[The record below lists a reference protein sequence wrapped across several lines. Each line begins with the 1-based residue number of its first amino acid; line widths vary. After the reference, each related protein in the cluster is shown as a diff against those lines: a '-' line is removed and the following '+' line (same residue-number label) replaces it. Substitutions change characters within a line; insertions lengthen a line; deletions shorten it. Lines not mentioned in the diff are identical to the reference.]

1 MFKQQNINIG
11 GSTEPG
17 FESVKKVF
25 KDNFTGGSAQLCV
38 VKNGKIVSFTY
49 ILHKWVFFDLSINI
63 WQDCRPVGVSER
75 PWLWRGQPANH
86 LELHQEP
93 DRPGDGHAGGQGA
106 TQLRGQGHQALA
118 GVRQGAEGERRG
130 IDM

>member
-1 MFKQQNINIG
+1 MNTNKVDYKMFKQQNIDIG

-63 WQDCRPVGVSER
+63 
-75 PWLWRGQPANH
+75 
-86 LELHQEP
+86 
-93 DRPGDGHAGGQGA
+93 
-106 TQLRGQGHQALA
+106 
-118 GVRQGAEGERRG
+118 
-130 IDM
+130 